1 MSLGCVCFG
10 SQEKVKRACPEFI
23 QASELRF
30 PRQPPLSP
38 PPHSFG
44 RLLHQTEDRLCLQR
58 SAIVR
63 EEKKDEFTLQ
73 PVLCAPPCVVSLDGF
88 QCKCQEK
95 HKERSVAIKV
105 LIFFLFKWLYKRE
118 E

>member
-1 MSLGCVCFG
+1 MVIYVSLGCVCFG
-10 SQEKVKRACPEFI
+10 SQEKVNRACPEFI

-30 PRQPPLSP
+30 SRQPPPQALSAAV
-38 PPHSFG
+38 SDCSG
-44 RLLHQTEDRLCLQR
+44 R
-58 SAIVR
+58 
-63 EEKKDEFTLQ
+63 KKDEFTLQ